1 MPKLDPLVKFGI
13 AGLDKV
19 FKGGIHAGSSVLLS
33 GGPGTGK
40 TIFTMHFLLEGLKN
54 KEPCMYILYDT
65 KNKFLDYADSL
76 GLDLR
81 KYYDNGLFTII
92 EQPVVGRQF
101 AGLSAPLAMIKKKK
115 IKRVVLDSLTMF
127 AYVHTMQEKE
137 YRQEIMSCINGMK
150 EVTLLAT
157 TET

>member
-1 MPKLDPLVKFGI
+1 MAVKKVVDEKIKTGVP
-13 AGLDKV
+13 GLDKV
-19 FKGGIHAGSSVLLS
+19 FKGGVRAGSSVLLS

-54 KEPCMYILYDT
+54 KESCMYILYDT

-101 AGLSAPLAMIKKKK
+101 AGLSAPLAMI
-115 IKRVVLDSLTMF
+115 
-127 AYVHTMQEKE
+127 
-137 YRQEIMSCINGMK
+137 
-150 EVTLLAT
+150 
-157 TET
+157 